1 MIRKDLI
8 YVGID
13 LHKDTHTAVI
23 IDCFNNML
31 GEITFS
37 NTPNQIINLLNK
49 ETNKWLFY
57 AVENPR
63 KSGLNRMQLGK
74 DAEVQTTRWTRKY
87 ASGLFK

>member
-49 ETNKWLFY
+49 ETNK
-57 AVENPR
+57 
-63 KSGLNRMQLGK
+63 
-74 DAEVQTTRWTRKY
+74 
-87 ASGLFK
+87 